1 MSDYAGEVVIEVDAN
16 TTGFDK
22 KMREV
27 EKRLEEL
34 EAKAKAPHEYKG
46 AMITGGW
53 NLTDEEQKEYDALY
67 EEYEKMYQID
77 LERSREQRKYIEGI
91 RQETKEIDEYE
102 DTIQRLREED
112 PELYALAQILD
123 EKMKKYKEI
132 TSEMKSSDLIDQDDI
147 DKAEK
152 LKEEIRSVL
161 NEIEKARGIKY
172 IVKGVND
179 TKEEVKE
186 IKKNI
191 NGISSSIDK
200 VGGGLKKVIK
210 NVVKWGLA
218 IFSIRSAY
226 NFVRQSVSTLSQ
238 YNKQLATDL
247 QYIRF
252 AVATILEKTILK
264 LVNWVFRLLQYVN
277 YLAMSWFKVNLFANA
292 SADRM
297 QDMSDSAKETR
308 KQLAG
313 FDEMNIIGDS
323 SSGSGGGSPAPSVD
337 LSKDIGKIKP
347 PKWLIIIRDI
357 GKWIIDHWKIIVG
370 AIVAVG
376 LALIGIKIAKWIG
389 DAKKAKDATG
399 GLATS
404 FTGFFDGLG
413 KGIEAIAVLGGLALV
428 ISSLTGLIT
437 AFSESGMTLNDVI
450 GLMGTI
456 LGTIVILM
464 GSIALL
470 GPSMTVGL
478 VPFLGVVA
486 GISAILTVMALTLP
500 TILNAVGNFIT
511 TIAPSL
517 IQLLDT
523 IGINIDRIITSLGT
537 NLPPIINSIGGLF
550 GTVFNGIAKI
560 ISTVGNTIVNVLN
573 TARDLVTT
581 VLNAILNF
589 INRLGPAINN
599 FVDNVIRAMTKLINF
614 MISGIEY
621 LVNTLV
627 IRAVNKMIEAIN
639 EIGEYVGIEIPTVSQ
654 VSIPRFVPKFA
665 KGTILNAPGK
675 GVPVGGYQGLAG
687 EAGREAYLPLSDRQ
701 LLEELGSTI
710 GRYVNINAT
719 IPVQIGNRL
728 VMREIKRI
736 KAEDDFAYNS

>member
-1 MSDYAGEVVIEVDAN
+1 MDDYAGEVVIGTDIEESGIDKGISAIEAKLEKLRKKAEEPYEVDGVIIQGGRN
-16 TTGFDK
+16 LTEDEE
-22 KMREV
+22 RYYQ
-27 EKRLEEL
+27 RLERTL
-34 EAKAKAPHEYKG
+34 EK
-46 AMITGGW
+46 
-53 NLTDEEQKEYDALY
+53 LQEQKLQELQLNGEISESINTQGKDVGEVLRVYDETTKRVQELSGEFDNLY
-67 EEYEKMYQID
+67 K
-77 LERSREQRKYIEGI
+77 R
-91 RQETKEIDEYE
+91 
-102 DTIQRLREED
+102 
-112 PELYALAQILD
+112 
-123 EKMKKYKEI
+123 YKEI
-132 TSEMKSSDLIDQDDI
+132 QKSDVISEGDL
-147 DKAEK
+147 AEA
-152 LKEEIRSVL
+152 KELEERITKIRKEL
-161 NEIEKARGIKY
+161 EGMMGEKIYIKGI
-172 IVKGVND
+172 ND
-179 TKEEVKE
+179 LPKETEKT
-186 IKKNI
+186 KKNI
-191 NGISSSIDK
+191 NDIGKGIN
-200 VGGGLKKVIK
+200 KVIR

-218 IFSIRSAY
+218 VFSVRSAY
-226 NFVRQSVSTLSQ
+226 MFIRQSVSTLSQ

-247 QYIRF
+247 QYLRF

-264 LVNWVFRLLQYVN
+264 LVNWVFRLLQYIN
-277 YLAMSWFKVNLFANA
+277 YLTMSWFKINLFANA

-297 QDMSDSAKETR
+297 NDMVGSAKEFN
-308 KQLAG
+308 KQVAG

-323 SSGSGGGSPAPSVD
+323 SSGGGGGSLAPSVD
-337 LSKDIGKIKP
+337 LSKDIGEIKP

-357 GKWIIDHWKIIVG
+357 GQWIIDHWKIIVG

-389 DAKKAKDATG
+389 DASKAKEATE
-399 GLATS
+399 GLGTS
-404 FTGFFDGLG
+404 FTGFFDKLG
-413 KGIEAIAVLGGLALV
+413 TAVEVIAILGGLALV
-428 ISSLTGLIT
+428 ISSLTELIT
-437 AFSESGMTLNDVI
+437 AFSESGMTLTDVI
-450 GLMGTI
+450 GLMGTV

-464 GSIALL
+464 GAIALL
-470 GPSMTVGL
+470 GPSMTAGL
-478 VPFLGVVA
+478 IPFLGVVA
-486 GISAILTVMALTLP
+486 GISAILLVMAATLP
-500 TILNAVGNFIT
+500 TILTAVSDFIT
-511 TIAPSL
+511 AIAPSL

-550 GTVFNGIAKI
+550 GTVFNGIAKV
-560 ISTVGNTIVNVLN
+560 ISTVGNTIVKVLN
-573 TARDLVTT
+573 TAKDLVTT

-599 FVDNVIRAMTKLINF
+599 FVDNVIRAVTKLINF

-639 EIGEYVGIEIPTVSQ
+639 KIGEYVGIEIPTVSQ